1 LRRNLTIRRT
11 ARAGDCGTGAGGVTS
26 AAVEYR
32 ALGKTGLNVSALSFG
47 ASSLGGVFR
56 DVDQAEAVRA
66 VHVSLDLGINFIDV
80 SPYYALTKAETVLGA
95 ALRGV
100 KRDRY
105 YLATKVGRYG
115 HTADDFDFSAQR
127 VTASVD
133 ESLARIGV
141 DHIDVIQ
148 CHDIEF
154 GDLDQIVNET
164 LPALRKL
171 QRSGKVRFVGI
182 TGLPLKA
189 FRYVADRADIDT
201 ILSYCHYELND
212 TALLDLVPYLK
223 SKSIGVISASPL
235 GMGLLSTRGTPD
247 WHPAPAVVKET
258 CARAAAHCRERGASI
273 EKLAV
278 QFALAQPEIVTT
290 LVGSANPDNMRR
302 NVQWMNEPID
312 RPLLDE
318 VLAILAPIHN
328 VTWPSGRVENN

>member
-1 LRRNLTIRRT
+1 
-11 ARAGDCGTGAGGVTS
+11 
-26 AAVEYR
+26 VEYR
-32 ALGKTGLNVSALSFG
+32 TLGKTGLKVSALSFG

-56 DVDQAEAVRA
+56 DVQHDEAIRA

-95 ALRGV
+95 ALKGIA
-100 KRDRY
+100 RDRY
-105 YLATKVGRYG
+105 ILATKVGRYG
-115 HTADDFDFSAQR
+115 HTIADFDFSAKR

-154 GDLDQIVNET
+154 GNLDQVVNET

-171 QRSGKVRFVGI
+171 QQSGKVRFVGI
-182 TGLPLKA
+182 TGLPLRV
-189 FRYVADRADIDT
+189 FQYVADRAEIDT

-212 TALLDLVPYLK
+212 TALIDLVPELK
-223 SKSIGVISASPL
+223 QKNVGVISASPL
-235 GMGLLSTRGTPD
+235 GMGLLSNRGTPD
-247 WHPAPAVVKET
+247 WHPAPALVKDT
-258 CARAAAHCRERGASI
+258 CAKAAAYCRERGASI

-278 QFALAQPEIVTT
+278 QFAVAQPEITTT

-302 NVQWMNEPID
+302 NVQWIGEVID
-312 RPLLDE
+312 QTLLEE
-318 VLAILAPIHN
+318 VLAMLKPIHN
-328 VTWPSGRVENN
+328 VTWQSGRPENN